1 MSIVTSLAD
10 SGIGSLRA
18 AIASASDGD
27 TITFDSSLA
36 GGTISL
42 SSSLEINQNL
52 TIDGSAGITLNGN
65 NSTRIITV
73 GGIGLNVAIKD
84 LTFRNGRAVQDGG
97 YGGAIATSNQTQ
109 LTVEN
114 SQFFDNVSTGE
125 GGGAIWTGYQ
135 STTTVSSSTFDGNQA
150 LDLNTERGGGAIAGA
165 SEGNLTVLNSTFN
178 NNQGTTGGAIN
189 SLLGGLTVENSTFT
203 NNQATGDASSLRV
216 GGNGGA
222 IFTDGASATID
233 SGTQGAIAIRNS
245 RFDSNEGFAQG
256 GGLFLFAYDGDTV
269 AIENSTIVNN
279 TVKLDSQFSEALGGG
294 VRFGGGASLAVSNT
308 TFLQNHSE
316 LQGGGMWVGENSP
329 FTIFN
334 SVFCENRAIS
344 TTASPG
350 LGGGLSVTG
359 DPIAS
364 ITQTT
369 IAGNIASFQGGGFWG
384 GGTGL
389 TLTDSLVADNEGQT
403 GFDQFHHTGMQ
414 FSDGGGNFQSLNPN
428 PNDTLVTAGVTL
440 LDPQLGTCSDNGT
453 AIQNPPEPGNPAVT
467 GGAVAGTP
475 VSGTIPNAPGN
486 LAAVEEGGQVRLTW
500 QDNSDNETGFV
511 LERSPDQNNW
521 TVITNISA
529 NLTEYLDTSL
539 TTSGTYFYRVRATN
553 GVGSSAS
560 VVSDAIAFNNQNTS
574 GGDTS
579 GGDTSNSQQQ
589 KGNSS
594 QQSGIFQVQNS
605 ANQQTQPGI
614 FQLGQS
620 SQVSQSS
627 QTVNMQVSLQTS
639 ATQQVNELGVFVVDD
654 DSGRVNGLN
663 PGDAGYFEAALS
675 KAQIIFSALPQT
687 PFPQFNYT
695 RNLSFSEG
703 ERLAFFLIRDRT
715 VEQVVADGDFSR
727 VLYSLQSTQTLQS
740 GDGFLLSWEDG
751 SGSVDFQELQVQ
763 IGITEESPSL
773 TTTFQGQQEGE
784 AIDLR
789 DFTGTV
795 KAEFATAS
803 LANYSNDYGFYVVDD
818 PLTGEING
826 ILPGEIN
833 YAKNAVE
840 QALDLNEGLPG
851 GSVIL
856 PFLIANGTIEDFLT
870 NNPDNFASGNVIA
883 YFPYLEANP
892 DRIDH
897 VRLLGDNVFG
907 FEDLLGGGDRD
918 YDDWVIQ
925 VTVEV

>member
-10 SGIGSLRA
+10 SGIGSLRD
-18 AIASASDGD
+18 AIAAASNGE

-42 SSSLEINQNL
+42 SSPLEINQNL
-52 TIDGSAGITLNGN
+52 TIDGSSAVGIALSGN

-73 GGIGLNVAIKD
+73 GGIGLNVGMKD
-84 LTFRNGRAVQDGG
+84 LTFRNGRAVQDSG

-114 SQFFDNVSTGE
+114 SQFFDNVATGE

-135 STTTVSSSTFDGNQA
+135 SATTVLNSTFDSNQA

-165 SEGNLTVLNSTFN
+165 SEGNLTVRNSSFN

-222 IFTDGASATID
+222 IFTDGASATVD
-233 SGTQGAIAIRNS
+233 SSTQGSIAIRNS

-256 GGLFLFAYDGDTV
+256 GGLFLFAYNGDMVT
-269 AIENSTIVNN
+269 IENSTIVNN

-294 VRFGGGASLAVSNT
+294 LRFGGGASLAVSNT
-308 TFLQNHSE
+308 TFLKNRSE

-334 SVFCENRAIS
+334 SVFCENSAIS
-344 TTASPG
+344 TTTGPG
-350 LGGGLSVTG
+350 LGGALLVTG
-359 DPIAS
+359 NPIAN

-403 GFDQFHHTGMQ
+403 GFNQFHHTGTQ

-453 AIQNPPEPGNPAVT
+453 AMQNPPEPSNPAVR

-475 VSGTIPNAPGN
+475 IVGTMPNAPGN
-486 LAAVEEGGQVRLTW
+486 LVAMEEGGQIRLTW

-521 TVITNISA
+521 AVIANISP
-529 NLTEYLDTSL
+529 NLTEYLDTSV
-539 TTSGTYFYRVRATN
+539 TTSGTVFYRLRAVN
-553 GVGSSAS
+553 GVGQSAFVPS
-560 VVSDAIAFNNQNTS
+560 EAIAFNGQNPSMGSTS
-574 GGDTS
+574 NPQQQQG
-579 GGDTSNSQQQ
+579 NSQQQ
-589 KGNSS
+589 
-594 QQSGIFQVQNS
+594 GISLVQNS
-605 ANQQTQPGI
+605 SNQQEQSGI

-620 SQVSQSS
+620 SQLLPSS
-627 QTVNMQVSLQTS
+627 QPVNLQVSLQAST
-639 ATQQVNELGVFVVDD
+639 TQQVNELGVFVVDD

-663 PGDAGYFEAALS
+663 PGDSGYFNAALS
-675 KAQIIFSALPQT
+675 NAQIIFSALPQN

-715 VEQVVADGDFSR
+715 LEQVIADEDFSR

-740 GDGFLLSWEDG
+740 GEGFLLSWEDG
-751 SGSVDFQELQVQ
+751 SGSVDFQDLQIQ
-763 IGITEESPSL
+763 IGVTASSVSL
-773 TTTFQGQQEGE
+773 TTTLQGQQEGE

-789 DFTGTV
+789 NFSGMV
-795 KAEFATAS
+795 AAEFVTAS
-803 LANYSNDYGFYVVDD
+803 LANYGNDYGFYAVDD
-818 PLTGEING
+818 PLTGEIDG

-833 YAKNAVE
+833 YAKTAIE
-840 QALDLNEGLPG
+840 QALNLNEELPG
-851 GSVIL
+851 GSAIV
-856 PFLIANGTIEDFLT
+856 PFLIANGTIEDFLA
-870 NNPDNFASGNVIA
+870 NNPDNFFSSNSMA
-883 YFPYLEANP
+883 YFPYMDANP

-897 VRLLGDNVFG
+897 VRLLGDNLFG
-907 FEDLLGGGDRD
+907 FEDFYGGGDRD
-918 YDDWVIQ
+918 YNDWVIQ
-925 VTVEV
+925 VTVNV